1 MSGPL
6 RIVLLEDSA
15 TDADLITEELQ
26 RAGLDLLTHRVEEKD
41 AFARALRDFAPNV
54 VLSDHSL
61 ARFDAL
67 AAIEVLQEERPAT
80 PLIVV
85 TGAFDE
91 ETAVSFLRAGADD
104 YVLKSNLRRLPRAI
118 AAARQIRAPL
128 ERLSPRQ
135 LEVLRL
141 VAEGKTTSDIARQLG
156 RSMKTVESHRGE
168 LMKRLGIHEVAGL
181 VRYAVRVGLVPPD
194 R

>member
-1 MSGPL
+1 
-6 RIVLLEDSA
+6 LEDSA

-26 RAGLDLLTHRVEEKD
+26 RAGLDFLSHRVEERD
-41 AFARALRDFAPNV
+41 AFARALRDFAPDV

-85 TGAFDE
+85 TGTFDE
-91 ETAVSFLRAGADD
+91 ETAVSCLRGGAED

-118 AAARQIRAPL
+118 AAARQIRVPL

-168 LMKRLGIHEVAGL
+168 LMKRLGMHEVAGL
-181 VRYAVRVGLVPPD
+181 VRYAVRVGLVPPE